1 MKILDLNDLW
11 VGDNLQVI
19 STGIVGK
26 YHSHKGTF
34 VILDC
39 KGNKIS
45 ADKRDIR
52 MYKQPK
58 KEEPLIFEDEIIPI
72 SSTKFNDT
80 IDLHIHILAPHMQ
93 HQEQS
98 RILDFQIEKARQF
111 VEVAINQKRYQI
123 LIIHGKGS
131 GVLKAETLEM
141 LKGYDNVRY
150 TFDKNEGGATEVW
163 LDI

>member
-1 MKILDLNDLW
+1 MIDPNELW
-11 VGDNLQVI
+11 VGDTLQVI

-26 YHSHKGTF
+26 YDSHKGSI
-34 VILDC
+34 VIIDC

-45 ADKRDIR
+45 ADKSDIR
-52 MYKQPK
+52 IYTQPK
-58 KEEPLIFEDEIIPI
+58 QEVKIAFEDEVVLKSKI
-72 SSTKFNDT
+72 KFNDT
-80 IDLHIHILAPHMQ
+80 LDLHLNILAPHME

-111 VEVAINQKRYQI
+111 VEDAIENNRSQI

-131 GVLKAETLEM
+131 GVLKSETLEM
-141 LKGYDNVRY
+141 LKDFYKVQY
-150 TFDKNEGGATEVW
+150 SFDKNDGGATEIW

>member
-1 MKILDLNDLW
+1 MIDPNELW
-11 VGDNLQVI
+11 VGDKLQVK

-26 YHSHKGTF
+26 YHSHKGSF
-34 VILDC
+34 VIIDC

-45 ADKRDIR
+45 ADKSDIR
-52 MYKQPK
+52 MYTQPK
-58 KEEPLIFEDEIIPI
+58 EEVVMTFEDEVVPVKNI
-72 SSTKFNDT
+72 KFNDT
-80 IDLHIHILAPHMQ
+80 LDLHIHKLAPHME

-111 VEVAINQKRYQI
+111 IHYAIDNKRYHL

-141 LKGYDNVRY
+141 LKEFHKVRY
-150 TFDKNEGGATEVW
+150 TFDKNDGGATEVW
-163 LDI
+163 LDM

>member
-1 MKILDLNDLW
+1 MIDPNELW
-11 VGDNLQVI
+11 VGDTLQVI

-26 YHSHKGTF
+26 YDSHKGSF
-34 VILDC
+34 VIIDC

-45 ADKRDIR
+45 ADKSDIR

-58 KEEPLIFEDEIIPI
+58 QVVEITFEEEIVPE
-72 SSTKFNDT
+72 SSIKFNDT
-80 IDLHIHILAPHMQ
+80 LDLHINKLAPHME

-111 VEVAINQKRYQI
+111 VQDAIDNKRYQI

-141 LKGYDNVRY
+141 LKDFHTVRY
-150 TFDKNEGGATEVW
+150 TFDKNDGGATEIW